1 MKLTNK
7 QYDLAKKVLTV
18 GVPGITAFIVTL
30 GGLYGFS
37 TEIIVGTITAA
48 ATLAGVFLNIASSQY
63 QDEQKPDYGDG
74 QEFTEKNAA
83 QTTNENHLNSES
95 YVSGE
100 WPDDIPKGDIEN
112 PKPESINYTPSKEET
127 GKES

>member
-7 QYDLAKKVLTV
+7 QYDLAKKALTV
-18 GVPGITAFIVTL
+18 GVPAVTAFIVMM
-30 GGLYGFS
+30 GGLYGFQ

-74 QEFTEKNAA
+74 QEFTDK
-83 QTTNENHLNSES
+83 
-95 YVSGE
+95 
-100 WPDDIPKGDIEN
+100 
-112 PKPESINYTPSKEET
+112 KE
-127 GKES
+127 

>member
-7 QYDLAKKVLTV
+7 QYDLAKKALTV
-18 GVPGITAFIVTL
+18 GIPAVTAFIVTM
-30 GGLYGFS
+30 GGLYRFQ

-74 QEFTEKNAA
+74 QEFTDK
-83 QTTNENHLNSES
+83 
-95 YVSGE
+95 
-100 WPDDIPKGDIEN
+100 
-112 PKPESINYTPSKEET
+112 KE
-127 GKES
+127 

>member
-63 QDEQKPDYGDG
+63 QDEEKPDYGDG
-74 QEFTEKNAA
+74 QEFTEKTAI
-83 QTTNENHLNSES
+83 QKTNKSLLNSES
-95 YVSGE
+95 YASGE
-100 WPDDIPKGDIEN
+100 WPDNIPNGDIET
-112 PKPESINYTPSKEET
+112 PKSESINYTPSKEET
-127 GKES
+127 EKES

>member
-18 GVPGITAFIVTL
+18 GVPSITAFIVTL

-63 QDEQKPDYGDG
+63 QDEQKSDYGDG
-74 QEFTEKNAA
+74 QEFTDK
-83 QTTNENHLNSES
+83 
-95 YVSGE
+95 
-100 WPDDIPKGDIEN
+100 
-112 PKPESINYTPSKEET
+112 KE
-127 GKES
+127 

>member
-18 GVPGITAFIVTL
+18 GVPGVTAFIVTL

-74 QEFTEKNAA
+74 QEFTEKTAV
-83 QTTNENHLNSES
+83 QTTKENHLNSES
-95 YVSGE
+95 YASGE

-112 PKPESINYTPSKEET
+112 PKPESINYTLSKEET
-127 GKES
+127 GKEP